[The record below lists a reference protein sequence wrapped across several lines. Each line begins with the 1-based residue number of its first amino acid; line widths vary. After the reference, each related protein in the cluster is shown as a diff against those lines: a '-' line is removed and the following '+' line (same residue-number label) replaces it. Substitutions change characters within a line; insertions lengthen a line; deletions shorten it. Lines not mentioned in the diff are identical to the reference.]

1 MSDNSA
7 EMRKVL
13 DKLAEAPDNP
23 FDTEVGPPSG
33 GTYSITAL
41 QSNVARQLM
50 DMAER
55 ISTVDFNTPADP
67 FDVRQVYKM
76 LYDESNPV
84 FKGKLET
91 LVSAYDKL
99 ARQNRYKRK
108 FGDI

>member
-1 MSDNSA
+1 
-7 EMRKVL
+7 
-13 DKLAEAPDNP
+13 
-23 FDTEVGPPSG
+23 
-33 GTYSITAL
+33 
-41 QSNVARQLM
+41 M

-55 ISTVDFNTPADP
+55 ISTIDFDTPADP

-84 FKGKLET
+84 FRGKLET

-108 FGDI
+108 NIW

>member
-7 EMRKVL
+7 EMRKVI
-13 DKLAEAPDNP
+13 DKLREAPDSP
-23 FDTEVGPPSG
+23 FDTEVYPPSG
-33 GTYSITAL
+33 GTYDIKTL
-41 QSNVARQLM
+41 QSNVARSLM
-50 DMAER
+50 DMAKK
-55 ISTVDFNTPADP
+55 ISTMDLDSPADP

-76 LYDESNPV
+76 LYGESNPV